1 MMDQCAVV
9 NGIIKR
15 KHVLQMGPGS
25 TKPADKHEVSTG
37 RQVTQNEPG
46 GVVALAAQTQ
56 QILVQALRQI
66 EFAAGRVIARL
77 AMGNSDEL
85 RGRTQLFP
93 QLPSASKGIARFRR
107 RVAFGG
113 HQRGAQRAAKF

>member
-1 MMDQCAVV
+1 MDQCAVV

-66 EFAAGRVIARL
+66 EFAAGRVKARL
-77 AMGNSDEL
+77 PIGDVKKRRRGTEL
-85 RGRTQLFP
+85 LP
-93 QLPSASKGIARFRR
+93 QLSRASISMARFRR
-107 RVAFGG
+107 GQAFD
-113 HQRGAQRAAKF
+113 QS